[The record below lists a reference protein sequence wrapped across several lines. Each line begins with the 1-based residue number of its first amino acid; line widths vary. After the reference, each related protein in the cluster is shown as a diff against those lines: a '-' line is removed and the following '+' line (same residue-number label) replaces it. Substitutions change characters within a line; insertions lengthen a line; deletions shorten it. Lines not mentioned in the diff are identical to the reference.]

1 MKKTSKK
8 RRFLCGVLAL
18 LLSVLAFFTVSC
30 GKKEEQEGPQ
40 TQDSTE
46 EASNPLATIAS
57 ADFDRDFT
65 ILSANYCKGWS
76 TINVKYDDV
85 AGDPIAETIYKRTL
99 AFEEKYNATVYTT
112 GVDPES
118 VYQGMYSVNMAG
130 DPAYDLVLPHPTEGL
145 ATMML
150 NGWFSNL
157 TDISSIDL
165 SGEWYNQSQIEN
177 YMSNNKLYIATSD
190 MIVTGQSFIALVY
203 NRTLMEKYAFDESV
217 QELVE
222 NKKWTM
228 EKMNEMISKTE
239 FGGDNSDG
247 TQAYGLAFNSASI
260 GRWMYAM
267 GESILIKSED
277 GTYQAGCNSN
287 KMTSIAGKLNTLL
300 NTHGST
306 VITSKAYST
315 QLADSEIW
323 KAFSAGKALFLTWDI
338 GGCYNYLRDLEFDV
352 GYAPLPMYDEN
363 QGDYC
368 INCAAGL
375 FAIPAITYDQWESGL
390 AFEYLSRY
398 SNVYLKTAFYERILG
413 GRLSDYPED
422 YAMLDFLHTRKT
434 WDFGYTLDE
443 EADFLDCLMVPV
455 VENKAPGGVALHLAQ
470 KRTIMQQIVDSANGI
485 N

>member
-1 MKKTSKK
+1 MQKNTLKK
-8 RRFLCGVLAL
+8 RLLCAGIAL
-18 LLSVLAFFTVSC
+18 LLSAVTLLSVSC
-30 GKKEEQEGPQ
+30 GKKEPEETPV
-40 TQDSTE
+40 STGG
-46 EASNPLATIAS
+46 SNDPLASIPS

-76 TINVKYDDV
+76 AAGVKYEDV

-99 AFEEKYNATVYTT
+99 AFEEKYNTTIYTT
-112 GVDPES
+112 GVDPDS
-118 VYQGMYSVNMAG
+118 VYQGMYSSNMAG

-157 TDISSIDL
+157 NEISSIDL
-165 SGEWYNQSQIEN
+165 SGECYNQSQIEN

-203 NRTLMEKYAFDESV
+203 NRNLMENYSFEENV
-217 QELVE
+217 QKLVMD
-222 NKKWTM
+222 KKWTM
-228 EKMNEMISKTE
+228 EKMNEMIAVTE

-247 TQAYGLAFNSASI
+247 SQTYGLAFNSASI

-267 GESILIKSED
+267 GESILVKSED
-277 GTYQAGCNSN
+277 GTFEAGCNTT
-287 KMTSIAGKLNTLL
+287 KMTDIAGKLNTLL

-323 KAFSAGKALFLTWDI
+323 KAFSGGKALFLTWDI
-338 GGCYNYLRDLEFDV
+338 GGCYNYLRDLEFDL
-352 GYAPLPMYDEN
+352 GYAPLPMYDER

-375 FAIPAITYDQWESGL
+375 FAIPAVTYDKWESGL

-398 SNVYLKTAFYERILG
+398 SNVYLKPAFYERILG
-413 GRLSDYPED
+413 GRLSEYPED

-455 VENKAPGGVALHLAQ
+455 VDNQSPGGVSLHLAQ
-470 KRTIMQQIVDSANGI
+470 KKAIMQQIVDAANGI
-485 N
+485 D